1 MSITQIIR
9 FSLLICTTLACNET
23 FSLLDLDTN
32 VITTYVRYPGYEQNV
47 ALKYSYHPT
56 ARLPNNVFNPSV
68 KKSSSSN
75 ENIDYDFFQKYIDN
89 FNLSYFDPDPSE
101 YNTDGEIPEEEQS
114 HKRPHDGCDASF
126 DNRDEYRK
134 RKKTPDQPFICKRK
148 RPDCGPTSSFPSRN
162 ETRQLKFQCEN
173 CKEFFC
179 RKSYLKI
186 HMKRCLI
193 TSNHGTLQ
201 NSINIA
207 MQKMKPNCGKVSISF
222 GAVRQHLENIRCRPN
237 CNTSTIRAYTMHEI
251 MCKYQKLRGI
261 FNAAIKTDANL

>member
-1 MSITQIIR
+1 MSITQIIG
-9 FSLLICTTLACNET
+9 FSLLVCITLACNET

-47 ALKYSYHPT
+47 ILNNYYQPT
-56 ARLPNNVFNPSV
+56 TLLPNNVYNPSELF
-68 KKSSSSN
+68 KSSDSN

-89 FNLSYFDPDPSE
+89 FNLSHFNPDPSE
-101 YNTDGEIPEEEQS
+101 YNIDGEEEEQS

-148 RPDCGPTSSFPSRN
+148 RPDCGLTSNHSSFPSRN
-162 ETRQLKFQCEN
+162 KTRQPKLQCEN

-179 RKSYLKI
+179 HKGYLKT

-193 TSNHGTLQ
+193 TS
-201 NSINIA
+201 
-207 MQKMKPNCGKVSISF
+207 
-222 GAVRQHLENIRCRPN
+222 R
-237 CNTSTIRAYTMHEI
+237 
-251 MCKYQKLRGI
+251 
-261 FNAAIKTDANL
+261 